1 MVNTEFKFQAKTP
14 NSSKVHI
21 RKESQNNFKFNLT
34 LKVKVK
40 VTSFQTHLRHFKI
53 SSWKVKFKTIQILE
67 VKTKILKV

>member
-21 RKESQNNFKFNLT
+21 HKESKNNFKFNLT

-53 SSWKVKFKTIQILE
+53 QFKLEGKIQHDSNFRC
-67 VKTKILKV
+67 